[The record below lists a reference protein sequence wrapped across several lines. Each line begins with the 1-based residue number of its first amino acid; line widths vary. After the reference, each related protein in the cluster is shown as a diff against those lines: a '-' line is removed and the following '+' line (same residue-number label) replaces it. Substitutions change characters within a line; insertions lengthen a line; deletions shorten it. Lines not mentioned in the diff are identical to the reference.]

1 MTRLIYQ
8 LANLLALFTL
18 FAGSAW
24 AQPIQN
30 PVQLP
35 FDQPASVDGIETVCT
50 GVSLEARQ
58 NPSWQA
64 YGLKVEVAGKGGQYL
79 GDVTVRV
86 SKDGKPVL
94 AAVCGG
100 PWILFKLPPGRYRI
114 DAAEEGQTAASAAF
128 VPNAGQGRIILRFP
142 TLGNEVGNK
151 TGAPAGNGTD
161 PQPEPK
167 NPEPAPH

>member
-1 MTRLIYQ
+1 MTRWIYQ
-8 LANLLALFTL
+8 LANLPVLFAL
-18 FAGSAW
+18 FAGSAS
-24 AQPIQN
+24 AQPVQN

-35 FDQPASVDGIETVCT
+35 FDQPTSVDGIETVCT
-50 GVSLEARQ
+50 GVGLEARQ

-100 PWILFKLPPGRYRI
+100 PWLLFKLSPGRYQI

-128 VPNAGQGRIILRFP
+128 VPTTGQGRIILRFP

-151 TGAPAGNGTD
+151 TGAPAGDGTD
-161 PQPEPK
+161 AQPEPK
-167 NPEPAPH
+167 NLEPAPH